1 MTVRCPTLP
10 ILVSVADDE
19 MLPLSGIQLWNSK
32 SRCGPDDS
40 EATTEMYMWVVR
52 NQLLH
57 LHAWKVSRLRDTGY
71 DGILDSWNLGI
82 PSNVG
87 C

>member
-1 MTVRCPTLP
+1 
-10 ILVSVADDE
+10 
-19 MLPLSGIQLWNSK
+19 
-32 SRCGPDDS
+32 
-40 EATTEMYMWVVR
+40 MYMWVVR